1 MKTEVTTLFD
11 VRIEIDDDLSAKCC
25 LGKIE
30 CNIQSS
36 VRGTIFQEGKT
47 KFWIIHLSQ
56 SVWKYDLGDGWG
68 ISNICHNL
76 SKNSEWIWFAS
87 SGSIPCLIKCG
98 FLNGKYPPIGKHM
111 EGGVTI
117 IFSIQSKLRS
127 VSVMPS
133 SGISFQFVCQQK
145 KTAIVWPLFT
155 VQFGLCTVHIS
166 WEYQKVQKGQN
177 VTKQLVLTGYLE
189 TKPPTK
195 WSNLE
200 MTKL

>member
-47 KFWIIHLSQ
+47 KFRIIHLSQ

-133 SGISFQFVCQQK
+133 SGISFQFVCPQ

-155 VQFGLCTVHIS
+155 VQFGLCKVHIS